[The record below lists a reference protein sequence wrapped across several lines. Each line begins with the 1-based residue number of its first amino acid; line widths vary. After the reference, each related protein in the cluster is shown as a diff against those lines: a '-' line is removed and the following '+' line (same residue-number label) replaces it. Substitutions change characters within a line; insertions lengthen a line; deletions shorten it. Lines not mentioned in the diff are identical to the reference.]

1 MLELAC
7 IFGTRSSCETGYWFL
22 FKFAMRE
29 LCVTNFY
36 LRQISIVQGGI
47 NMTEEKVQLHR
58 GLREV
63 YIDRSKSSFIDGNIG
78 KLLYRGYNIDELAVH
93 SNFEETA
100 YLVMYGKLP
109 TQAQLDEFDAT
120 LKAARLIPDEIVDI
134 IKLTRN
140 SHPMDVLRTAISA
153 LSAYD
158 PDTEDNS
165 TEATLRKGLRLTA
178 QAPTI
183 VATHARVRDG
193 KDPIA
198 PDSNLNQAA
207 NFLNMLFG
215 ELPEQVDSDLIDKD
229 FVLHA
234 EHGINASSF
243 GARVAASTVA
253 DLHCAVTTGVAV
265 LKGPS
270 HGGAAEEVMKMA
282 QEIGTE
288 ENAENYVRERLDSGG
303 RIMGFGHRVYRAIDP
318 RSVHLQDDAKALGER
333 KGEPKWFS
341 ILQNVIE
348 AMEPY
353 RRRGI
358 YQNVDFFS
366 GTIYYLLGIPDDLFI
381 SIFAMGRIPGWTAQV
396 VEQFEN
402 NILLRPRLL
411 YTGEMDVPYV
421 PIGER
426 G

>member
-1 MLELAC
+1 
-7 IFGTRSSCETGYWFL
+7 
-22 FKFAMRE
+22 
-29 LCVTNFY
+29 
-36 LRQISIVQGGI
+36 
-47 NMTEEKVQLHR
+47 MTEEKVQLHR

-100 YLVMYGKLP
+100 YLVMYGELP

>member
-1 MLELAC
+1 
-7 IFGTRSSCETGYWFL
+7 
-22 FKFAMRE
+22 
-29 LCVTNFY
+29 
-36 LRQISIVQGGI
+36 
-47 NMTEEKVQLHR
+47 MTEEKVQLHR

-78 KLLYRGYNIDELAVH
+78 KLLYRGYNIDDLAVH

-109 TQAQLDEFDAT
+109 TQAQLEEFDT
-120 LKAARLIPDEIVDI
+120 KLKAARLIPDEIVDI

-243 GARVAASTVA
+243 GARIAASTVA

>member
-1 MLELAC
+1 
-7 IFGTRSSCETGYWFL
+7 
-22 FKFAMRE
+22 
-29 LCVTNFY
+29 
-36 LRQISIVQGGI
+36 
-47 NMTEEKVQLHR
+47 MTEEKVQLHR

-78 KLLYRGYNIDELAVH
+78 KLLYRGYNIDDLAVH

-109 TQAQLDEFDAT
+109 TQAQLDEFDAK
-120 LKAARLIPDEIVDI
+120 LKAARLIPDENVDI
-134 IKLTRN
+134 IKLTRH

-193 KDPIA
+193 KDLIA

-318 RSVHLQDDAKALGER
+318 RSVHLQEDAKALGER
-333 KGEPKWFS
+333 KGEPKWIS

-348 AMEPY
+348 AMKPY

-411 YTGEMDVPYV
+411 YTGEMAVPYV

>member
-1 MLELAC
+1 
-7 IFGTRSSCETGYWFL
+7 
-22 FKFAMRE
+22 
-29 LCVTNFY
+29 
-36 LRQISIVQGGI
+36 
-47 NMTEEKVQLHR
+47 MTEEKVQLHR

-78 KLLYRGYNIDELAVH
+78 KLLYRGYNIDDLAVH

-109 TQAQLDEFDAT
+109 TQAQLEEFDAK

-288 ENAENYVRERLDSGG
+288 ENAESYVRERLDSGG

>member
-1 MLELAC
+1 
-7 IFGTRSSCETGYWFL
+7 
-22 FKFAMRE
+22 
-29 LCVTNFY
+29 
-36 LRQISIVQGGI
+36 
-47 NMTEEKVQLHR
+47 MTEEKVQLHR

-100 YLVMYGKLP
+100 YLVMYGELP

-215 ELPEQVDSDLIDKD
+215 ELPEQADSDLIDKD

-288 ENAENYVRERLDSGG
+288 ENAENYVRERLESGG

>member
-1 MLELAC
+1 
-7 IFGTRSSCETGYWFL
+7 
-22 FKFAMRE
+22 
-29 LCVTNFY
+29 
-36 LRQISIVQGGI
+36 
-47 NMTEEKVQLHR
+47 MTEEKVQLHR

-78 KLLYRGYNIDELAVH
+78 KLLYRGYNIDDLAVH

-109 TQAQLDEFDAT
+109 TQAQLEEFDT
-120 LKAARLIPDEIVDI
+120 KLKAARLIPDEIVDI

-183 VATHARVRDG
+183 VATHARVREG

-243 GARVAASTVA
+243 GARIAASTVA

-270 HGGAAEEVMKMA
+270 HGGAAEEVMQMA

-288 ENAENYVRERLDSGG
+288 ENAESYVRERLDSGG

>member
-1 MLELAC
+1 
-7 IFGTRSSCETGYWFL
+7 
-22 FKFAMRE
+22 
-29 LCVTNFY
+29 
-36 LRQISIVQGGI
+36 
-47 NMTEEKVQLHR
+47 MTEEKVQLHR

-193 KDPIA
+193 KDLIA

-318 RSVHLQDDAKALGER
+318 RSVHLQEDAKALGER

-411 YTGEMDVPYV
+411 YTGEMDVLYV

>member
-1 MLELAC
+1 
-7 IFGTRSSCETGYWFL
+7 
-22 FKFAMRE
+22 
-29 LCVTNFY
+29 
-36 LRQISIVQGGI
+36 
-47 NMTEEKVQLHR
+47 MTEEKVQLHR

-288 ENAENYVRERLDSGG
+288 ENAENYVRKRLDSGG

>member
-1 MLELAC
+1 
-7 IFGTRSSCETGYWFL
+7 
-22 FKFAMRE
+22 
-29 LCVTNFY
+29 
-36 LRQISIVQGGI
+36 
-47 NMTEEKVQLHR
+47 MTEEKVQLHR

-78 KLLYRGYNIDELAVH
+78 KLLYRGYNIDDLAVH

-109 TQAQLDEFDAT
+109 TQAQLEEFDT
-120 LKAARLIPDEIVDI
+120 KLKAARLIPDEIVDI

-183 VATHARVRDG
+183 VATHARVREG

-288 ENAENYVRERLDSGG
+288 ENAESYVRERLDSGG